1 MSFSKFVFVLSPYFQ
16 PRSDAGATELK
27 GISFLLKKKNK
38 RISQNLIDGT
48 ANLCAKPKISLSLFD
63 CDLYKGTK
71 LFLTGLINAIFVE
84 S

>member
-27 GISFLLKKKNK
+27 GISFLLKKKYK